1 MQPYREQVGKLQRK
15 PANRSSRDRNVQGE
29 IEMAKKMIFQNTE
42 SLNSDR
48 KKWQSIK
55 NSIGIYKDQLQS
67 LNKDLDADNT
77 SRPRV

>member
-48 KKWQSIK
+48 K
-55 NSIGIYKDQLQS
+55 NG
-67 LNKDLDADNT
+67 
-77 SRPRV
+77 RV